1 MTMKQIL
8 TFIFATVLLAAC
20 TSKEQQLRERAS
32 VLCQYLPDT
41 DLQETSK
48 AFMTADFYAVLDTL
62 FHHLPEHEAMDHEWM
77 HYFVTSNGSTI
88 ADYEV
93 KEVKLVDE
101 THATATIQVRQK
113 WENGEFDEN
122 SDVEEH
128 LLSMEK
134 VNGLWLLSDFDGHK
148 QDCIRHIAINR
159 QEEALRQ
166 AMREYLV
173 SEVGSHYLKGEL
185 CIPTL
190 LIVAEEENEGET
202 HVWCDTWVD
211 WYQISADTLKTVSG
225 GNHSGC
231 MTLKQEGGKYVVTAF
246 EQTED
251 GSAFQRSAERIF
263 GEHLDV
269 FQGMHSNQDI
279 REAARKEQ
287 LGEYVRLHQLPV
299 RYYQDYGWPAVELN
313 K

>member
-1 MTMKQIL
+1 MKQIL
-8 TFIFATVLLAAC
+8 TFIIAAVLLAAC

-32 VLCQYLPDT
+32 VLCQYLPGT
-41 DLQETSK
+41 DLQEKSK

-62 FHHLPEHEAMDHEWM
+62 FHQMPAHEAMDHEWM

-128 LLSMEK
+128 QLSLEK
-134 VNGLWLLSDFDGHK
+134 VEGQWLLSDFDGHK
-148 QDCIRHIAINR
+148 QDCIRHIALNR
-159 QEEALRQ
+159 QEEARRQ

-173 SEVGSHYLKGEL
+173 SEVGFHYLKGEL

-202 HVWCDTWVD
+202 QIWCDTWVD
-211 WYQISADTLKTVSG
+211 WYQVSADTLKTVSG

-231 MTLKQEGGKYVVTAF
+231 MTLKQENGKYVVTAF

-279 REAARKEQ
+279 CEAARKEHLWQ
-287 LGEYVRLHQLPV
+287 YVCQHQLQV

>member
-62 FHHLPEHEAMDHEWM
+62 FHQLPEHEAMDHEWM

-134 VNGLWLLSDFDGHK
+134 VNGQWLLSDFDGHK

-190 LIVAEEENEGET
+190 LIVSEKENEGKT

-211 WYQISADTLKTVSG
+211 WYQVSADTLKTVSG

-231 MTLKQEGGKYVVTAF
+231 MTLKHEDGKYVVTAF

-287 LGEYVRLHQLPV
+287 LEEYVRLNQLPV

>member
-1 MTMKQIL
+1 
-8 TFIFATVLLAAC
+8 
-20 TSKEQQLRERAS
+20 
-32 VLCQYLPDT
+32 
-41 DLQETSK
+41 
-48 AFMTADFYAVLDTL
+48 MTADFYAVLDTL

-101 THATATIQVRQK
+101 THATATIKVRQK

-128 LLSMEK
+128 QLSLEK
-134 VNGLWLLSDFDGHK
+134 VEGQWLLSDFDGHK

-166 AMREYLV
+166 AMREDLV
-173 SEVGSHYLKGEL
+173 SEVGIHYLKGEL

-190 LIVAEEENEGET
+190 LIVSEKENEGET

-231 MTLKQEGGKYVVTAF
+231 MTLKHEDGKYVVTAF

-251 GSAFQRSAERIF
+251 GSTFQSSAERIF
-263 GEHLDV
+263 GDHFDI
-269 FQGMHSNQDI
+269 FQGMHSNQNV